1 MATRKVVDSDPGDS
15 RPAGKV
21 RSSAKASAKSP
32 AGDPQGKIRQ
42 IEATV
47 RELEAANRTLYARE
61 REFYRMAD
69 NVPAYFAYIDSAHGY
84 RFVNKQH
91 RQFFRVSGT
100 TIIGKHVRDVLG
112 TEIYEALKEHMEE
125 AMSGKQVSFEM
136 QIEQPAGELRWVAFT
151 FYPDCDQS
159 GDCAGFYVLA
169 LDVTDKKKKVD
180 LALRRERDKAQEYL
194 DLVGV
199 IVVAL
204 DTKGQV
210 VLINRK
216 GCEILGYKEH
226 EILGKD
232 WVTNFVPRHIR
243 KGIDTHRKRVLA
255 GDIEAV
261 DYYENPI
268 ATRIG
273 EERVISWT
281 NITLRDEHGKMTGT
295 LSAGSDVTEY
305 IRTEKRLESSMREL
319 DRQRTALEEKNIA
332 LRELIGQVELEKT
345 RMKEDIAATANEVI
359 LPLLAKI
366 RLKGASRKYIGLL
379 KRYLSDLTSPYARKI
394 TQSRLGLS
402 PREIEICDMLKGGLS
417 SKDIAELLG
426 ISHETV
432 EKHRRHIRKKLGISK
447 KHINLV
453 SYLQSM

>member
-1 MATRKVVDSDPGDS
+1 MPNRKAKEPGPGDS
-15 RPAGKV
+15 RPADKA
-21 RSSAKASAKSP
+21 RSSAKSSAG
-32 AGDPQGKIRQ
+32 ALQNKIRQ
-42 IEATV
+42 LEATV
-47 RELEAANRTLYARE
+47 RKLKAANRALQARE
-61 REFYRMAD
+61 REFYSMAD
-69 NVPAYFAYIDSAHGY
+69 SVPAYFAYIDSAHRY

-91 RQFFRVSGT
+91 KRFFRVSGT
-100 TIIGKHVRDVLG
+100 TIIGKHIRDVLG
-112 TEIYEALKEHMEE
+112 AEIYKALEEHMEE
-125 AMSGKQVSFEM
+125 TMAGKQVSFDM
-136 QIEQPAGELRWVAFT
+136 QIEQPAGGLRWVAFS
-151 FYPDCDQS
+151 FYPDCDEG

-169 LDVTDKKKKVD
+169 LDITDKKKKID
-180 LALRRERDKAQEYL
+180 LALRRERERAQEYL

-204 DTKGQV
+204 DTEGEV

-216 GCEILGYKEH
+216 GCEILGYKEQ
-226 EILGKD
+226 EILGKS
-232 WVTNFVPRHIR
+232 WVTNFLPRHLW
-243 KGIDTHRKRVLA
+243 KAIDTYRKKLLGGGV
-255 GDIEAV
+255 ESV
-261 DYYENPI
+261 DFYENPVV
-268 ATRIG
+268 TRTG

-281 NITLRDEHGKMTGT
+281 NIILRDEHGKMTGT
-295 LSAGSDVTEY
+295 LSAGSDVTEH
-305 IRTEKRLESSMREL
+305 IRTEKRLELSMQEL

-345 RMKEDIAATANEVI
+345 RMKEDITATANEVI
-359 LPLLAKI
+359 LPLLAKM

-379 KRYLSDLTSPYARKI
+379 KRHLGDLASPYARKI

-402 PREIEICDMLKGGLS
+402 PREIEICDMLKGGVS

-447 KHINLV
+447 KNINLV